1 MLSPILV
8 IIVIMMVLFVSIVLM
23 DVNKLTILRDEIQ
36 GTADVAAAGA
46 LAYSIDAGGVYGSE
60 SMTVNESLAKIKFKK
75 LFDDGIA
82 LYTPA
87 KGGSLIDDHD
97 VTSVTVRKV
106 KAGEMPDE
114 KNRDQYICEGL
125 VQVQFRR
132 TNLIDYA
139 ATTILRYR
147 DPVSGG
153 VMKLETG
160 QSNTKG
166 KIFIRGSARVFLR

>member
-1 MLSPILV
+1 MLV
-8 IIVIMMVLFVSIVLM
+8 IIVVMIVMFVSLVLY
-23 DVNKLTILRDEIQ
+23 DLNKLTILRDEIQ

-46 LAYSIDAGGVYGSE
+46 LAYSIDTGGVYGSE
-60 SMTVNESLAKIKFKK
+60 SMTVNESLAKIKFEK
-75 LFDDGIA
+75 LFNDGIA
-82 LYTPA
+82 IYTNA

-97 VTSVTVRKV
+97 ITNVTVRKV

-153 VMKLETG
+153 VMKLATG
-160 QSNTKG
+160 QTNTEG
-166 KIFIRGSARVFLR
+166 KLFIRGSARVFLR